1 MLTWTCNCCGVQA
14 HRFMTVL
21 AEKTGNGGVTWA
33 SENAVVP
40 NVKVKI
46 TAAIAAIVISHG
58 NGEWYVSDL
67 SRGKQSREV
76 TRTSG
81 EKGRLQRDIVIVRC

>member
-1 MLTWTCNCCGVQA
+1 
-14 HRFMTVL
+14 MTVL

-40 NVKVKI
+40 NVKVKC
-46 TAAIAAIVISHG
+46 TAAIAAIVINHG
-58 NGEWYVSDL
+58 NGEWYVSDF

>member
-1 MLTWTCNCCGVQA
+1 MRVP
-14 HRFMTVL
+14 

-33 SENAVVP
+33 SVNAVFP
-40 NVKVKI
+40 NVKVKS
-46 TAAIAAIVISHG
+46 TAAIAAIVINHG

-67 SRGKQSREV
+67 SRGKQSRQV

-81 EKGRLQRDIVIVRC
+81 EKGRLKRDIVIVMC